1 MSQDEAYKEKNQIK
15 DRNVMSNLIHHLL
28 KYLSVSGEV
37 ENEFQKI
44 VAARKMTISFDQFK
58 TELDRIIKDLRTYV
72 TINHIK
78 DLLFNES
85 DYSREFTLVMRI
97 IGRKFYAHNGFVSIF
112 HSKLSTSS
120 KNIHMK
126 GSRSII

>member
-85 DYSREFTLVMRI
+85 D
-97 IGRKFYAHNGFVSIF
+97 
-112 HSKLSTSS
+112 
-120 KNIHMK
+120 
-126 GSRSII
+126 